1 MCGHVKNSF
10 TKVGIP
16 DTKITLMLE
25 DSTIVDTMTVN
36 KSSKNVGMKYDYFS
50 RFEIPAKRQKYI
62 ILAQHP
68 NYEDRYVNFEV
79 KNTARNT
86 YMDAPRHYMKLKD
99 PNADLNQML
108 D

>member
-1 MCGHVKNSF
+1 
-10 TKVGIP
+10 
-16 DTKITLMLE
+16 MLE

-36 KSSKNVGMKYDYFS
+36 KPSKNVGMKYDYFS
-50 RFEIPAKRQKYI
+50 RFEIPVKRQKYI

-68 NYEDRYVNFEV
+68 DYEDRYVNFEV

>member
-1 MCGHVKNSF
+1 MKNSF

-16 DTKITLMLE
+16 DTKIPLMLE
-25 DSTIVDTMTVN
+25 DCTIVDTMTVN
-36 KSSKNVGMKYDYFS
+36 KPSKNVGMKYDSFY

-68 NYEDRYVNFEV
+68 DYEDRYVNFEV